1 MVTTRAV
8 LNVGAFVL
16 TITLAFGYHIWLAG
30 PISNSLLRRGEG
42 SVSESHRRQW
52 RPSTKQWLVLRISVL
67 IVGAG
72 VAAFVILSA
81 VSSASVPAETYV
93 DGVDIGGLS
102 RDEAITV
109 VRERIAKAAARPLE
123 FEEDG
128 QQIVV
133 KPRQAGVW
141 VNAEKTVDPLLAGR
155 FQWIADLLGT
165 ERTNVEPVVIVEEE
179 KMSRQIAVFERLLTT
194 TPVASSLSV
203 NGSSVDYSPGRQG
216 TTVDVEELANSI
228 RSLVTEPRAKADV
241 PVIVEEPTVSVANAE
256 AANAFALAAVSGP
269 VKVAGGSAIATIPAA
284 VIGDALSFDVLNG
297 DYVPSLD
304 ATVLYEAV
312 SEDLQGSEKPRNA
325 RFKVREDGSIRIVP
339 SRAGGGVTE
348 AALAQGVMSALAQEV
363 PEGQKRE
370 VVASEG
376 LIPADFTTADA
387 EALGI
392 KDQLSSFT
400 QKFLYAPYRVTNIG
414 QAAEYVDGTLLM
426 PGEVFSM
433 NDTILE
439 RTKKNGYTQ
448 GAIIG
453 PGGIFVEALGGGVSA
468 ATTAVWTAAF
478 FAGMERVFT
487 RAHSVYISRYVQ
499 GLEATV
505 AWGNFDMQFRN
516 DSPFPVYISTEM
528 TDTSMTVEF
537 WGTRTY
543 DRVKAQFGP
552 RTKVKKSKTVYRNSN
567 FCNPQPGSPGFH
579 INVDRVFYQG
589 GEEVKRET
597 IKTIYKASPK
607 VICGKKP
614 KKKDKD
620 EDETDEE
627 NPQDA
632 PAGDAP
638 AEDAPAGNSADATP
652 ATDDGTFENVPAEEV
667 DVG

>member
-1 MVTTRAV
+1 MTTGAV

-16 TITLAFGYHIWLAG
+16 TITLVLGRYVRLAG
-30 PISNSLLRRGEG
+30 PVSGWWLRGDEG

-52 RPSTKQWLVLRISVL
+52 RPSKRQWLFLRLSVL
-67 IVGAG
+67 MVGAG
-72 VAAFVILSA
+72 AAAFAILSA
-81 VSSASVPAETYV
+81 VSSPSVPAKTYV
-93 DGVDIGGLS
+93 DGVDVGGLS

-109 VRERIAKAAARPLE
+109 VRDRIAKPAARPLE

-141 VNAEKTVDPLLAGR
+141 VNAEKTVDSLLAGR
-155 FQWIADLLGT
+155 FQWIVDLLGT
-165 ERTNVEPVVIVEEE
+165 DRTNVEPVVIVDEE
-179 KMSRQIAVFERLLTT
+179 KMIRQIAVFERLLTT
-194 TPVASSLSV
+194 IPVESSLSV
-203 NGSSVDYSPGRQG
+203 NGKSVDYSPGRQG
-216 TTVDVEELANSI
+216 KTVDVEELTNSI
-228 RSLVTEPRAKADV
+228 RSSVTEPRAKVDV
-241 PVIVEEPTVSVANAE
+241 PVIIEEPTVSVASAE
-256 AANAFALAAVSGP
+256 AANAFALSAISGP
-269 VKVAGGSAIATIPAA
+269 VKVAAGSAVATIPAA
-284 VIGDALSFDVLNG
+284 VIGDALSFGVVNG
-297 DYVPSLD
+297 EYVPSLD

-325 RFKVREDGSIRIVP
+325 RFKVRKDGSIQIVP
-339 SRAGGGVTE
+339 SRAGGGVNE
-348 AALAQGVMSALAQEV
+348 AALAQAVMSVLSQEV
-363 PEGQKRE
+363 TEGRKRE
-370 VVASEG
+370 VVVTEG
-376 LIPADFTTADA
+376 QVPADFTTADA

-392 KDQLSSFT
+392 KEQLSSFT

-414 QAAEYVDGTLLM
+414 QAAEYVDGTVLM

-433 NDTILE
+433 NDTIRE
-439 RTKKNGYTQ
+439 RTKKNGYTH

-468 ATTAVWTAAF
+468 ATTAVWTGAF

-487 RAHSVYISRYVQ
+487 RAHSVYIPRYIQ

-516 DSPFPVYISTEM
+516 DSPYPVYISTEM

-543 DRVKAQFGP
+543 DRIKAQFGP
-552 RTKVKKSKTVYRNSN
+552 RTKVKKAKTVYRNSN

-589 GEEVKRET
+589 DEEVKRET

-614 KKKDKD
+614 KKDKDK
-620 EDETDEE
+620 DETDEE
-627 NPQDA
+627 NPN
-632 PAGDAP
+632 
-638 AEDAPAGNSADATP
+638 ESPAGNAPTGDTPEGSDDAP
-652 ATDDGTFENVPAEEV
+652 PPTDDGTFENVPAEEI